1 MALNRKKRDR
11 KKSESFDDF
20 EYYEDTHNARGDY
33 IGNRTQ
39 GFNSQVDINVPTPQ
53 YDNMKTS
60 DNVAM
65 PMGNGQRIIVYF
77 PKTPEDVQVLINHL
91 RMNNPAVVNLDEGLD
106 DYTAQRILD
115 MLSGAACALEGT
127 VHRISNN
134 LFLLSPHGVE
144 TSIPYEQK

>member
-11 KKSESFDDF
+11 KKIESFEDF
-20 EYYEDTHNARGDY
+20 EYYEDTHNAKGDY
-33 IGNRTQ
+33 IGN
-39 GFNSQVDINVPTPQ
+39 GNSGLNSQVNINAPQ
-53 YDNMKTS
+53 YNTTQRN

-77 PKTPEDVQVLINHL
+77 PKTPEDVQMLINHL
-91 RMNNPAVVNLDEGLD
+91 KMNNPAIVNLDEGLD

-134 LFLLSPHGVE
+134 MFLLSPHGVE